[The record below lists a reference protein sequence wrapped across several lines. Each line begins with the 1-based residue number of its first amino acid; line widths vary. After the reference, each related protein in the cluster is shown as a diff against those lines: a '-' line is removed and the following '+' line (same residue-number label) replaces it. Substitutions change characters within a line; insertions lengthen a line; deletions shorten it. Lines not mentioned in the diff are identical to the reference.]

1 MEAEFIAFHVRNM
14 LPSDFDFAVH
24 ATDRMGWGLEKSDFE
39 FMMELEPEGC
49 FVLFEDSERVGL
61 ATTVSYGKIA
71 WFGNLIVDEGRRR
84 RGAGSLLVNHSLEY
98 LRSIGVETVGLYAYM
113 ERISF
118 YRRLGFRTDSAFLV
132 MKGKA
137 FSSSIS
143 ADVRKVEERD
153 IEKVVDFDRSC
164 FGESRWKLLEPI
176 LSDRDNLGYFSVRGG
191 KVVGYSV
198 AKVFRGMAEL
208 GPIVCEKGQVDV
220 AVNLLRA
227 TFDGVKRFEVSLFV
241 PEKEEALCSMLVEN
255 GFSQVFKVER
265 MFHGS
270 PVAGDCVMMAESLER
285 G

>member
-1 MEAEFIAFHVRNM
+1 MGAEFIAFHVRNM

-39 FMMELEPEGC
+39 FMMELEPQGC

>member
-1 MEAEFIAFHVRNM
+1 MGAEFIAFHVRNM
-14 LPSDFDFAVH
+14 LPTDFDFAVQ
-24 ATDRMGWGLEKSDFE
+24 ATDRMGWGLGKSDFE

-84 RGAGSLLVNHSLEY
+84 KGAGSLLVNHSLEY

-118 YRRLGFRTDSAFLV
+118 YHRLGFRTDSGFLV

-137 FSSSIS
+137 FDSLVS

-164 FGESRWKLLEPI
+164 FGESRRKLLEPI
-176 LSDRDNLGYFSVRGG
+176 LSDSDNLGYFSVRGG

-208 GPIVCEKGQVDV
+208 GPVACEEGRVDI
-220 AVNLLRA
+220 AANLLKA
-227 TFDGVKRFEVSLFV
+227 TFNEIKGFEVTLFV
-241 PEKEEALCSMLVEN
+241 PEKEETLLSALAQN

-270 PVAGDCVMMAESLER
+270 LVTNDCVMMAESLER

>member
-1 MEAEFIAFHVRNM
+1 MSPA
-14 LPSDFDFAVH
+14 DFDFAVQ
-24 ATDRMGWGLEKSDFE
+24 ATDRMGWGLGKSDFE

-198 AKVFRGMAEL
+198 VKVFRGMAEL

>member
-1 MEAEFIAFHVRNM
+1 
-14 LPSDFDFAVH
+14 
-24 ATDRMGWGLEKSDFE
+24 MGWGLEKSDFE

-49 FVLFEDSERVGL
+49 FVLFEDSERIGL

-84 RGAGSLLVNHSLEY
+84 KGAGSLLVNHSLEY

-118 YRRLGFRTDSAFLV
+118 YQRLGFRTDSGFLV

-137 FSSSIS
+137 FGSPVS
-143 ADVRKVEERD
+143 ADVKKIEERD
-153 IEKVVDFDRSC
+153 IEEVVDFDRSC
-164 FGESRWKLLEPI
+164 FGESRRKLLEPI

-208 GPIVCEKGQVDV
+208 GPIVCEKEQVDV
-220 AVNLLRA
+220 AVSLLRA
-227 TFDGVKRFEVSLFV
+227 TFNGVKGFGSIVVRSGKRGSFV
-241 PEKEEALCSMLVEN
+241 FDV
-255 GFSQVFKVER
+255 G
-265 MFHGS
+265 
-270 PVAGDCVMMAESLER
+270 
-285 G
+285 

>member
-1 MEAEFIAFHVRNM
+1 MGAEFIAFHVRNM
-14 LPSDFDFAVH
+14 LPADFDFAVQ
-24 ATDRMGWGLEKSDFE
+24 ATDRMGWGLGKSDFE

-49 FVLFEDSERVGL
+49 FVLFEDSERIGL

-71 WFGNLIVDEGRRR
+71 WFGNLIVDEDRRSK
-84 RGAGSLLVNHSLEY
+84 GAGSLLVNHSLEY
-98 LRSIGVETVGLYAYM
+98 LRSIGVETVGLYAYVD
-113 ERISF
+113 RISF
-118 YRRLGFRTDSAFLV
+118 YQRLGFRTDSGFLV

-137 FSSSIS
+137 FGSPIS
-143 ADVRKVEERD
+143 ADVKKIEEKD

-164 FGESRWKLLEPI
+164 FCESRRKLLEPI

-198 AKVFRGMAEL
+198 AKVFGGMAEL
-208 GPIVCEKGQVDV
+208 GPVVCEKGQVDV
-220 AVNLLRA
+220 AASLLRA
-227 TFDGVKRFEVSLFV
+227 IFDDIKGFEVSLFV
-241 PEKEEALCSMLVEN
+241 PEKEEALFSMLVEN

-265 MFHGS
+265 MFHGP